1 MSAPFVLAAG
11 GTGGH
16 LFPAEALAAELVA
29 HGRQVRLLTDL
40 RVEGFAADLPG
51 IEVTH
56 LKIARIEKGLVRTA
70 QGLAAL
76 SAGALQSRRLLRR
89 LAPAAV
95 IGFGGYPSLPTML
108 AAVSLGLP
116 TLIHEQNAVLGRAN
130 RLLAPLVRGIAT
142 GFPDTEEAAV
152 SRPRPRGP
160 HRKSGPGGSTRPRR
174 RSLCSARTRPADR
187 TIDPRRQPRGSY
199 SRRCSSRRPRD
210 IAETVART
218 AACQPAS
225 PP

>member
-1 MSAPFVLAAG
+1 MSAPFVLVAG

-29 HGRQVRLLTDL
+29 HRRQVRLLTDS

-56 LKIARIEKGLVRTA
+56 LKVARIEKGLVRTA

-76 SAGALQSRRLLRR
+76 SAAALQSRRLLRR
-89 LAPAAV
+89 HAPAAV

-142 GFPDTEEAAV
+142 GFPDT
-152 SRPRPRGP
+152 RGC
-160 HRKSGPGGSTRPRR
+160 G
-174 RSLCSARTRPADR
+174 
-187 TIDPRRQPRGSY
+187 Q
-199 SRRCSSRRPRD
+199 
-210 IAETVART
+210 RT
-218 AACQPAS
+218 APARSTSEIRSGRQYS
-225 PP
+225 PSAPFPMLGPNPTSRSNW